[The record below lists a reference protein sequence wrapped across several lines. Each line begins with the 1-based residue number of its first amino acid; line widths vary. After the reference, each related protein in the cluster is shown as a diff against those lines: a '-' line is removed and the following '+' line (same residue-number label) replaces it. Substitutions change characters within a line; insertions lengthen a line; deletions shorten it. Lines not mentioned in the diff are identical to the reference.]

1 MGLVWVLLDVPVL
14 IVMNVRI
21 GLPLAL
27 PVAPTGRRPR
37 SVPALLHSDI
47 LQILLVPFLLFAERL
62 VPLNFFG
69 DRLLEVPLH
78 ARPLP
83 LNGHLVVAALS
94 HKVP

>member
-1 MGLVWVLLDVPVL
+1 MGLVRVFLDVPVL
-14 IVMNVRI
+14 IVMDVHV

-47 LQILLVPFLLFAERL
+47 LQILLVPLLLLADRRVL
-62 VPLNFFG
+62 LNLFG

-94 HKVP
+94 H